1 MNLGHFYAVLLLGSN
16 FQRAKNFK
24 KGLLLLEGNYKILA
38 RSHLYKSDDILQKG
52 KFYWNLGVLIELQEI
67 SLLKND
73 MLKIE
78 KECKRKKGNLKKII
92 TIDIDVVLVY
102 KSSCPAGKYK
112 LIMKNIEDSFYSSLI
127 LEEIVPK
134 SLMSDIFPEQKSS
147 VSLIIKKRNL
157 NFMPITEIFS
167 PNDKIS

>member
-1 MNLGHFYAVLLLGSN
+1 M
-16 FQRAKNFK
+16 
-24 KGLLLLEGNYKILA
+24 LLESSYKILK

-78 KECKRKKGNLKKII
+78 KSAKEGESEKII

-102 KSSCPAGKYK
+102 KSSCSAGKW
-112 LIMKNIEDSFYSSLI
+112 LIMKI
-127 LEEIVPK
+127 LKTLYIH
-134 SLMSDIFPEQKSS
+134 
-147 VSLIIKKRNL
+147 R
-157 NFMPITEIFS
+157 
-167 PNDKIS
+167 